1 VSTVHETVRPGARRW
16 RAMIEAHG
24 LSKRHGAQPG
34 TITGYHAAG
43 SAVVGATV
51 LLVRRDA

>member
-1 VSTVHETVRPGARRW
+1 
-16 RAMIEAHG
+16 MIEAHG